1 MGKVPSFKRRR
12 AHFSTTNLE
21 LQMFLRDS
29 HVSSASDQ
37 KLNLGET
44 NYWVSA
50 SSKGEKSIISYC
62 WCFFEIR
69 RCAPPGMCLK
79 KPMVKP
85 LGYLPPY
92 RLNSCGCFLNTP
104 FFWGGRFSCF
114 FRIGGGGCG
123 ERERG
128 VRGYLKPLHSRE
140 RFGTTPRFRYKHIL
154 VEGFCLATQ
163 KNTTK
168 NHWRVQVGFQKYVL

>member
-1 MGKVPSFKRRR
+1 M
-12 AHFSTTNLE
+12 
-21 LQMFLRDS
+21 
-29 HVSSASDQ
+29 
-37 KLNLGET
+37 
-44 NYWVSA
+44 
-50 SSKGEKSIISYC
+50 
-62 WCFFEIR
+62 
-69 RCAPPGMCLK
+69 
-79 KPMVKP
+79 
-85 LGYLPPY
+85 
-92 RLNSCGCFLNTP
+92 
-104 FFWGGRFSCF
+104 F
-114 FRIGGGGCG
+114 FRNPAVRTTWDVFKKTHGKATGIFATISTQQLWVFSQHPIFLGGSIFLFFSDRGGGCG